1 MRLAPALPRLFP
13 DRRSPACSG
22 RARAPVC
29 PAMTTLPATVSSLDL
44 DAVADVLVRHSC
56 NVTNAARDLGV
67 PASDLRR
74 LLWASPQL
82 QDAAYEAVE
91 ARLDLAEKNIA
102 ASLCADDRR
111 GRLAASMFALRNS
124 HRARKR
130 GWITSSASAAELSV
144 SASADQPRKI
154 VFRWQTSDD
163 PRRRTTTG
171 GLSPRRATNRFDG
184 ELATPPV
191 LIEPPEPEPPAAEP
205 IPSPPEPPTLP
216 VWPGPHPPPPLAAN
230 RFRPWS
236 PSRSAPQQR
245 REPEDLPQP
254 EPRRRMSRG
263 GYR

>member
-1 MRLAPALPRLFP
+1 
-13 DRRSPACSG
+13 
-22 RARAPVC
+22 
-29 PAMTTLPATVSSLDL
+29 MTTLPATVSSLDL

-163 PRRRTTTG
+163 PAADDDGRTFTA
-171 GLSPRRATNRFDG
+171 PRYEPLDG

-216 VWPGPHPPPPLAAN
+216 VWPGPHPSRRWRRTDSDHGRRRGQRLSSGES
-230 RFRPWS
+230 RRTFH
-236 PSRSAPQQR
+236 SRSRGDGCLGADTG
-245 REPEDLPQP
+245 DLGDDLRFQLAI
-254 EPRRRMSRG
+254 G
-263 GYR
+263 AV

>member
-1 MRLAPALPRLFP
+1 
-13 DRRSPACSG
+13 
-22 RARAPVC
+22 
-29 PAMTTLPATVSSLDL
+29 MTTLPATVSSLDL

-163 PRRRTTTG
+163 PAADDDGRTFTA
-171 GLSPRRATNRFDG
+171 PRYEPLDG

-191 LIEPPEPEPPAAEP
+191 LISR
-205 IPSPPEPPTLP
+205 PSPSRQRPNPFLAARAAHSPCLAGTAP
-216 VWPGPHPPPPLAAN
+216 IPPLAAN